1 MFLQQ
6 QNYSL
11 EKGLKIFQSQK
22 QKKIF
27 GTAVSGTI
35 GLAEANFF
43 FVNKINKGKIWRVQQ
58 VP

>member
-11 EKGLKIFQSQK
+11 EKGLKNFQSQK
-22 QKKIF
+22 KQKQIF

-35 GLAEANFF
+35 GLAEAKFF
-43 FVNKINKGKIWRVQQ
+43 CCK
-58 VP
+58 